1 MERTQR
7 RRIPDHGRVTAI
19 VHVKDGGTYEYLV
32 GRDAL
37 FTLVLLVGTRSKL
50 EADVRIR
57 LVAEGAQADI
67 VGFVIGQIHRHY
79 ILNTA
84 QLHESPATRS
94 NLLVKS
100 VLKDSDS
107 FAYHG
112 SIKVYAK
119 AQKTDAYQRN
129 ENLLLADTARA
140 ESKPMLEILANDV
153 RCTHGATIGTIPED
167 ELWYCASRGITP
179 TVAKGLITEGFLKS
193 GLNRLSDTMTRQEVT
208 RWLNRNLSR

>member
-1 MERTQR
+1 MQRTQR
-7 RRIPDHGRVTAI
+7 QKIPDHGNITKI
-19 VHVKDGGTYEYLV
+19 VRAADGGTYEYLV

-37 FTLVLLVGTRSKL
+37 FTLILLVGAQSDI

-57 LVAEGAQADI
+57 LVAEGAQAEI
-67 VGFVIGQIHRHY
+67 IGFVIGRTHRHY

-94 NLLVKS
+94 NLLVRS
-100 VLKDSDS
+100 VLKDSDT

-112 SIKVYAK
+112 SIRVDEL

-129 ENLLLADTARA
+129 ENLLLAESARA

-153 RCTHGATIGTIPED
+153 RCTHGATIGTIPD
-167 ELWYCASRGITP
+167 DALWYCASRGISP
-179 TVAKGLITEGFLKS
+179 ERARRIITEGFMKS
-193 GLNRLSDTMTRQEVT
+193 ALNRLSDTMIRREVT
-208 RWLNRNLSR
+208 QWLNTTL